1 MPTISILMP
10 VYNVELYIAEA
21 IESILSQTFE
31 DFEFIVINDGST
43 DRTSEIVLSF
53 NDPRILFINNI
64 INKKKIACLNDGLR
78 IAKGDF
84 VGFMDGDDIA
94 AKTWLEKQYSLLIKD
109 DDIGVCGTWFESFGD
124 YSQTHRL
131 PLTHDEIYFNL
142 LTGCP
147 ITHPLIRKR
156 LLNEYNIFFDPEFF
170 SEDSYL
176 LIKLADI
183 TRLANNPE
191 VLYKYRVHANQVT
204 QKFKN
209 ILNESLIREKKIHF
223 NNLYRKLTSFENIS
237 GIEFQ
242 PNHIVDIRDLKNYE
256 SLTLLLF
263 NENREKRIFSQDIL
277 QETLSEQFFRLIG
290 SQSRFNLYSMIYFY
304 LSPLQKYMRL
314 SFTQHIKFI
323 VKSIFYKRIKK

>member
-1 MPTISILMP
+1 MP
-10 VYNVELYIAEA
+10 VYNAELYVAEA
-21 IESILSQTFE
+21 IKSILNQTFK
-31 DFEFIVINDGST
+31 DFEFIIINDGST
-43 DRTSEIVLSF
+43 DKTPDIVTTF
-53 NDPRILFINNI
+53 NDPRIVFINNI
-64 INKKKIACLNDGLR
+64 VNRKKIACLNYGLR

-94 AKTWLEKQYSLLIKD
+94 KKTWLEKQYRLLIKD

-147 ITHPLIRKR
+147 ITHPLIRR
-156 LLNEYNIFFDPEFF
+156 SILNKYNIYFDPEFF

-176 LIKLADI
+176 LIRLADI
-183 TRLANNPE
+183 TRLENNPE

-209 ILNESLIREKKIHF
+209 VLDASLVREKNIHF

-242 PNHIVDIRDLKNYE
+242 PTCVVDISYLKNYE
-256 SLTLLLF
+256 SIAQRLF
-263 NENREKRIFSQDIL
+263 NENREKKIFSQDIL
-277 QETLSEQFFRLIG
+277 QETLSRQFFRLIS

-304 LSPLQKYMRL
+304 LSPFKKYMRL
-314 SFTQHIKFI
+314 SFAQHIKFI
-323 VKSIFYKRIKK
+323 VKSIFFKSIKK